1 MLVPAGVCEHLCIC
15 RAETSFLLSAAQE
28 AGPSQYRNKQQ
39 GYSLERP
46 QAWEQTSKAGADVLF
61 VNPARKSTT
70 LGVTVSPIRINS
82 LDKFGSLETV
92 RDKLLATEKAKVS
105 SWNIVFFKMVSCKS
119 LGPPCAHCRS

>member
-1 MLVPAGVCEHLCIC
+1 MGRTEVA
-15 RAETSFLLSAAQE
+15 FLLSAAQE
-28 AGPSQYRNKQQ
+28 AGPSQFRNKQQ

-70 LGVTVSPIRINS
+70 LGVTVSPIRISS

-105 SWNIVFFKMVSCKS
+105 SWNVNFFDMVPCRRC
-119 LGPPCAHCRS
+119 GPPRAHCQSSHRQLRLFDSC